1 MGNENPTGICKPQIL
16 RNTSYIVTSEEVFVE
31 GVVMIIFPKEMKF
44 LYDHHRKGDEPW
56 RKIPTGICKARR
68 HYIDSIADI
77 HIQRCSEAPQGRIP
91 DKLGR
96 PLVTSAFAKKREVPL
111 TYSENS
117 VPCHHPQQKGLC
129 FIDPHHAAEGN
140 QKSTLLDRK
149 RVEYARQR
157 TCSQAHL
164 PIARRSNGCTKQ
176 AVLLTLLPRSSS
188 LPDLLK
194 SVTSLDSLC
203 ITVAG
208 PCRSFTGLPY

>member
-77 HIQRCSEAPQGRIP
+77 HIQGCSGSNQSRVP

-111 TYSENS
+111 TCSENS

-129 FIDPHHAAEGN
+129 FIDPHHAAERN
-140 QKSTLLDRK
+140 QKI
-149 RVEYARQR
+149 
-157 TCSQAHL
+157 H
-164 PIARRSNGCTKQ
+164 PFG
-176 AVLLTLLPRSSS
+176 
-188 LPDLLK
+188 
-194 SVTSLDSLC
+194 
-203 ITVAG
+203 
-208 PCRSFTGLPY
+208 

>member
-1 MGNENPTGICKPQIL
+1 MTITG
-16 RNTSYIVTSEEVFVE
+16 
-31 GVVMIIFPKEMKF
+31 KEMNHGEKSPQVYVKPEGITSIVRSPGIYR
-44 LYDHHRKGDEPW
+44 LPPV
-56 RKIPTGICKARR
+56 KITIDTVGPTRR
-68 HYIDSIADI
+68 IVFPVTILSKRGSASLILI
-77 HIQRCSEAPQGRIP
+77 MPQKEI
-91 DKLGR
+91 K
-96 PLVTSAFAKKREVPL
+96 
-111 TYSENS
+111 
-117 VPCHHPQQKGLC
+117 
-129 FIDPHHAAEGN
+129 
-140 QKSTLLDRK
+140 KSTLLDRK

>member
-1 MGNENPTGICKPQIL
+1 MGNEDPTGICKPQIL

-68 HYIDSIADI
+68 HYIDSKEFRHLPPATRQDND
-77 HIQRCSEAPQGRIP
+77 RYR
-91 DKLGR
+91 R
-96 PLVTSAFAKKREVPL
+96 

>member
-1 MGNENPTGICKPQIL
+1 
-16 RNTSYIVTSEEVFVE
+16 
-31 GVVMIIFPKEMKF
+31 MIIFPKEMKF

-68 HYIDSIADI
+68 HYIDSITDI
-77 HIQRCSEAPQGRIP
+77 LIQGCSGTIKAGFRIQ
-91 DKLGR
+91 LGR
-96 PLVTSAFAKKREVPL
+96 PSLPSAFAKNEMYRWPTRRIVFPVTILSKRGSASL
-111 TYSENS
+111 ILIMT
-117 VPCHHPQQKGLC
+117 QKEIKNPPFWIEKGW
-129 FIDPHHAAEGN
+129 IMHV
-140 QKSTLLDRK
+140 K
-149 RVEYARQR
+149 R

-176 AVLLTLLPRSSS
+176 AVLLTLLPRASS

>member
-1 MGNENPTGICKPQIL
+1 MTITG
-16 RNTSYIVTSEEVFVE
+16 
-31 GVVMIIFPKEMKF
+31 KEMNHGEKSPQV
-44 LYDHHRKGDEPW
+44 YVKPE
-56 RKIPTGICKARR
+56 GIT
-68 HYIDSIADI
+68 SIVSLISTYRD
-77 HIQRCSEAPQGRIP
+77 APGHQGRIP

-96 PLVTSAFAKKREVPL
+96 PLLTSAFAKKREVPL

>member
-1 MGNENPTGICKPQIL
+1 MTITG
-16 RNTSYIVTSEEVFVE
+16 
-31 GVVMIIFPKEMKF
+31 KEMNHGEKSPQV
-44 LYDHHRKGDEPW
+44 YVKPE
-56 RKIPTGICKARR
+56 GITSIVSLISSSKDARR
-68 HYIDSIADI
+68 
-77 HIQRCSEAPQGRIP
+77 
-91 DKLGR
+91 
-96 PLVTSAFAKKREVPL
+96 PLLTSAFAKKREVPL

-117 VPCHHPQQKGLC
+117 VPCHHPQQKGALLHWSSSC
-129 FIDPHHAAEGN
+129 RRR
-140 QKSTLLDRK
+140 KSK
-149 RVEYARQR
+149 NPPFWIEKGWNMHVKR

>member
-1 MGNENPTGICKPQIL
+1 MGDENPTGICKPQIL

-68 HYIDSIADI
+68 HYIDSKEFRHLPPATHQDND
-77 HIQRCSEAPQGRIP
+77 RYR
-91 DKLGR
+91 R
-96 PLVTSAFAKKREVPL
+96 

-140 QKSTLLDRK
+140 QNPPFWIEKGWNMHVK
-149 RVEYARQR
+149 R

>member
-1 MGNENPTGICKPQIL
+1 MGDENPTGICKPQIS

-68 HYIDSIADI
+68 HYIDSKEFRHLPPATRQDND
-77 HIQRCSEAPQGRIP
+77 RYR
-91 DKLGR
+91 R
-96 PLVTSAFAKKREVPL
+96 

-140 QKSTLLDRK
+140 QKINPFGQKKGGICTSKGLAVKHTFLSL
-149 RVEYARQR
+149 VGQTVVQNRQF
-157 TCSQAHL
+157 S
-164 PIARRSNGCTKQ
+164 
-176 AVLLTLLPRSSS
+176 
-188 LPDLLK
+188 
-194 SVTSLDSLC
+194 
-203 ITVAG
+203 
-208 PCRSFTGLPY
+208 

>member
-1 MGNENPTGICKPQIL
+1 MTITG
-16 RNTSYIVTSEEVFVE
+16 
-31 GVVMIIFPKEMKF
+31 KEMNHGEKSPQV
-44 LYDHHRKGDEPW
+44 YVKPE
-56 RKIPTGICKARR
+56 GIT
-68 HYIDSIADI
+68 SIVSLISTYRD
-77 HIQRCSEAPQGRIP
+77 APGHQGRIP

-96 PLVTSAFAKKREVPL
+96 PLLTSAFAKKREVPL

-117 VPCHHPQQKGLC
+117 VPCHHPQQKGLLLHWSSSWC
-129 FIDPHHAAEGN
+129 RR
-140 QKSTLLDRK
+140 KSK
-149 RVEYARQR
+149 NPPFWIEKGWNMHVKR

>member
-1 MGNENPTGICKPQIL
+1 MGNENPTGICKPQIP

-77 HIQRCSEAPQGRIP
+77 LPHTGMLRASQDRIP
-91 DKLGR
+91 DKLDR
-96 PLVTSAFAKKREVPL
+96 PLLTSAFVKKREVPL

-140 QKSTLLDRK
+140 QKI
-149 RVEYARQR
+149 
-157 TCSQAHL
+157 H
-164 PIARRSNGCTKQ
+164 PFG
-176 AVLLTLLPRSSS
+176 
-188 LPDLLK
+188 
-194 SVTSLDSLC
+194 
-203 ITVAG
+203 
-208 PCRSFTGLPY
+208 

>member
-1 MGNENPTGICKPQIL
+1 ML
-16 RNTSYIVTSEEVFVE
+16 RAT
-31 GVVMIIFPKEMKF
+31 
-44 LYDHHRKGDEPW
+44 
-56 RKIPTGICKARR
+56 
-68 HYIDSIADI
+68 
-77 HIQRCSEAPQGRIP
+77 QGRIP

-96 PLVTSAFAKKREVPL
+96 PLLTSAFAKKREVPL

-208 PCRSFTGLPY
+208 PCRTFTGLPY

>member
-1 MGNENPTGICKPQIL
+1 MTITG
-16 RNTSYIVTSEEVFVE
+16 
-31 GVVMIIFPKEMKF
+31 KEMNHGEKSPQVYVKPEGITSIVRSSGIYR
-44 LYDHHRKGDEPW
+44 LSPI
-56 RKIPTGICKARR
+56 KITIDTVGPTRR
-68 HYIDSIADI
+68 IVFPVTILSKRGSASLILI
-77 HIQRCSEAPQGRIP
+77 MPQKEI
-91 DKLGR
+91 K
-96 PLVTSAFAKKREVPL
+96 
-111 TYSENS
+111 
-117 VPCHHPQQKGLC
+117 
-129 FIDPHHAAEGN
+129 
-140 QKSTLLDRK
+140 KSTLLDRK

>member
-16 RNTSYIVTSEEVFVE
+16 RNTSYIVTSEEVFVK

-68 HYIDSIADI
+68 HYIDSKEFRHLPPATRQDND
-77 HIQRCSEAPQGRIP
+77 RYRW
-91 DKLGR
+91 
-96 PLVTSAFAKKREVPL
+96 

-140 QKSTLLDRK
+140 QKI
-149 RVEYARQR
+149 
-157 TCSQAHL
+157 H
-164 PIARRSNGCTKQ
+164 PFG
-176 AVLLTLLPRSSS
+176 
-188 LPDLLK
+188 
-194 SVTSLDSLC
+194 
-203 ITVAG
+203 
-208 PCRSFTGLPY
+208 

>member
-1 MGNENPTGICKPQIL
+1 MTITG
-16 RNTSYIVTSEEVFVE
+16 
-31 GVVMIIFPKEMKF
+31 KEMNHGEKSPQVYVKPEGITSIVRSSGIYR
-44 LYDHHRKGDEPW
+44 LPPV
-56 RKIPTGICKARR
+56 KITIGTVGPTRR
-68 HYIDSIADI
+68 IVFPVTILSKRGSASLILI
-77 HIQRCSEAPQGRIP
+77 MPQKEI
-91 DKLGR
+91 K
-96 PLVTSAFAKKREVPL
+96 
-111 TYSENS
+111 
-117 VPCHHPQQKGLC
+117 
-129 FIDPHHAAEGN
+129 
-140 QKSTLLDRK
+140 KSTLMDRK

>member
-1 MGNENPTGICKPQIL
+1 MTITG
-16 RNTSYIVTSEEVFVE
+16 
-31 GVVMIIFPKEMKF
+31 KEMNHGEKSPQVYVKPEGITSIVRSSGIYR
-44 LYDHHRKGDEPW
+44 LPPV
-56 RKIPTGICKARR
+56 KITIGTVGPTRR
-68 HYIDSIADI
+68 IVFPVTILSKRGSASLILI
-77 HIQRCSEAPQGRIP
+77 MPQKEI
-91 DKLGR
+91 K
-96 PLVTSAFAKKREVPL
+96 
-111 TYSENS
+111 
-117 VPCHHPQQKGLC
+117 
-129 FIDPHHAAEGN
+129 
-140 QKSTLLDRK
+140 KSTLLDRK

>member
-1 MGNENPTGICKPQIL
+1 MTITG
-16 RNTSYIVTSEEVFVE
+16 
-31 GVVMIIFPKEMKF
+31 KEMNHGEKSPQV
-44 LYDHHRKGDEPW
+44 YVKPE
-56 RKIPTGICKARR
+56 GI
-68 HYIDSIADI
+68 YIDSKGFR
-77 HIQRCSEAPQGRIP
+77 HLPP
-91 DKLGR
+91 DTR
-96 PLVTSAFAKKREVPL
+96 QDNDRYRR

-117 VPCHHPQQKGLC
+117 VPCHHPQQKGAL
-129 FIDPHHAAEGN
+129 HHWSSSCCRR
-140 QKSTLLDRK
+140 KSK
-149 RVEYARQR
+149 NPPFWIEKGWNMHVKR

>member
-1 MGNENPTGICKPQIL
+1 
-16 RNTSYIVTSEEVFVE
+16 
-31 GVVMIIFPKEMKF
+31 MIIFPKEMKF

-68 HYIDSIADI
+68 HYIDSKEFRHLPPATRQDND
-77 HIQRCSEAPQGRIP
+77 RYR
-91 DKLGR
+91 R
-96 PLVTSAFAKKREVPL
+96 

-117 VPCHHPQQKGLC
+117 VPCHHPQQKRLC
-129 FIDPHHAAEGN
+129 FIWSSSCRRR
-140 QKSTLLDRK
+140 KSKNPLFWIEK
-149 RVEYARQR
+149 GWNMHVKR

>member
-1 MGNENPTGICKPQIL
+1 MTITG
-16 RNTSYIVTSEEVFVE
+16 
-31 GVVMIIFPKEMKF
+31 KEMNQGEKSPQVYVKPEGITSIVRSSGIYR
-44 LYDHHRKGDEPW
+44 LPPV
-56 RKIPTGICKARR
+56 KITIGTVGPTRR
-68 HYIDSIADI
+68 IVFPVTILSKRGSASLILI
-77 HIQRCSEAPQGRIP
+77 MPQKEI
-91 DKLGR
+91 K
-96 PLVTSAFAKKREVPL
+96 
-111 TYSENS
+111 
-117 VPCHHPQQKGLC
+117 
-129 FIDPHHAAEGN
+129 
-140 QKSTLLDRK
+140 KSTLLDRK

-164 PIARRSNGCTKQ
+164 PIACRSNGCTKQ

>member
-1 MGNENPTGICKPQIL
+1 MTITG
-16 RNTSYIVTSEEVFVE
+16 
-31 GVVMIIFPKEMKF
+31 KEMNHGEKSPQVYVKPEGITSIVRSSGIYR
-44 LYDHHRKGDEPW
+44 LPPV
-56 RKIPTGICKARR
+56 KITIGTVGPTRR
-68 HYIDSIADI
+68 IVFPVTILSKRGSASLILI
-77 HIQRCSEAPQGRIP
+77 MPQKEI
-91 DKLGR
+91 K
-96 PLVTSAFAKKREVPL
+96 
-111 TYSENS
+111 
-117 VPCHHPQQKGLC
+117 
-129 FIDPHHAAEGN
+129 
-140 QKSTLLDRK
+140 KSTLLDRK

-208 PCRSFTGLPY
+208 PCRHFTGLPY

>member
-1 MGNENPTGICKPQIL
+1 MTIT
-16 RNTSYIVTSEEVFVE
+16 R
-31 GVVMIIFPKEMKF
+31 KEMNHGEKSPQVYVKPEGITSIVRSSGIYR
-44 LYDHHRKGDEPW
+44 LPPV
-56 RKIPTGICKARR
+56 KITIDTVGPTRR
-68 HYIDSIADI
+68 IVFPVTILSKRGSASLILI
-77 HIQRCSEAPQGRIP
+77 MPQKEI
-91 DKLGR
+91 K
-96 PLVTSAFAKKREVPL
+96 
-111 TYSENS
+111 
-117 VPCHHPQQKGLC
+117 
-129 FIDPHHAAEGN
+129 
-140 QKSTLLDRK
+140 KSTLLDRK

>member
-1 MGNENPTGICKPQIL
+1 MNHGEKSPQVYVKPEGITSIVRSSGIYRLPPIKITIDTVGPTRRIVFPVTILSKRGSASLILIMPQ
-16 RNTSYIVTSEEVFVE
+16 
-31 GVVMIIFPKEMKF
+31 KEIK
-44 LYDHHRKGDEPW
+44 
-56 RKIPTGICKARR
+56 
-68 HYIDSIADI
+68 
-77 HIQRCSEAPQGRIP
+77 
-91 DKLGR
+91 
-96 PLVTSAFAKKREVPL
+96 
-111 TYSENS
+111 
-117 VPCHHPQQKGLC
+117 
-129 FIDPHHAAEGN
+129 
-140 QKSTLLDRK
+140 KSTLLDRK

>member
-1 MGNENPTGICKPQIL
+1 MNHGEKSPQVYVKPEGITSIVRSSGIYRLPPVKITIGTVGPTRRIVFPVTILSKRGSASLILIMPQ
-16 RNTSYIVTSEEVFVE
+16 
-31 GVVMIIFPKEMKF
+31 KEIK
-44 LYDHHRKGDEPW
+44 
-56 RKIPTGICKARR
+56 
-68 HYIDSIADI
+68 
-77 HIQRCSEAPQGRIP
+77 
-91 DKLGR
+91 
-96 PLVTSAFAKKREVPL
+96 
-111 TYSENS
+111 
-117 VPCHHPQQKGLC
+117 
-129 FIDPHHAAEGN
+129 
-140 QKSTLLDRK
+140 KSTLLDRK
-149 RVEYARQR
+149 MVEYARQR

>member
-1 MGNENPTGICKPQIL
+1 MTITG
-16 RNTSYIVTSEEVFVE
+16 
-31 GVVMIIFPKEMKF
+31 KEMNHGEKSPQV
-44 LYDHHRKGDEPW
+44 YVKPE
-56 RKIPTGICKARR
+56 GIT
-68 HYIDSIADI
+68 SIVSLISTYRD
-77 HIQRCSEAPQGRIP
+77 APGHQGRIP
-91 DKLGR
+91 NKLGR
-96 PLVTSAFAKKREVPL
+96 PLLTSAFAKKREVPL

-140 QKSTLLDRK
+140 QKSTLGIEK
-149 RVEYARQR
+149 GWIMHVKR

>member
-1 MGNENPTGICKPQIL
+1 MGDENPTGICKPQIL

-68 HYIDSIADI
+68 HYIDSKEFRHLPPATRQDND
-77 HIQRCSEAPQGRIP
+77 RYR
-91 DKLGR
+91 R
-96 PLVTSAFAKKREVPL
+96 

-140 QKSTLLDRK
+140 QKNPPFWIEK
-149 RVEYARQR
+149 GWNMHVKR